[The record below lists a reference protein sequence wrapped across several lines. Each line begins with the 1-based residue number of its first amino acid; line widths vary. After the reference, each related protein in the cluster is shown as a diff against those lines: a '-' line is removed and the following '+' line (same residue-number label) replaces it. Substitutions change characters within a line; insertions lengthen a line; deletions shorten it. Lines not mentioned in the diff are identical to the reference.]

1 MKIYLKEPT
10 VRLMDVV
17 GSDLAQGVR
26 ETQNA
31 TRIPFIRA
39 ACGPDASLLPLLP
52 LQHGSNCLRQPG
64 FSAFGAAELSASAL
78 LGWTAART
86 RSAALVVSDPV
97 EKRACNRPLF

>member
-26 ETQNA
+26 QTQNA

-52 LQHGSNCLRQPG
+52 CNTVPIVSGSRGLV
-64 FSAFGAAELSASAL
+64 L
-78 LGWTAART
+78 LGLLSLVLPPRT